1 VNVLLKLTAITLML
15 TGEAMC
21 IYAEMLVAKT
31 SSIWWPFFWITLAG
45 VPLLGAY
52 YLGYKAFGSNMWP
65 VMVVSMAAV
74 LLSEPT
80 LIWAMFKTWPSKQ
93 TLIGMV
99 LGAAG
104 FITVL
109 TEKE

>member
-1 VNVLLKLTAITLML
+1 MLLKVVAVALML
-15 TGEAMC
+15 VGEAMC

-31 SSIWWPFFWITLAG
+31 STIWLPFFWITLAG

-65 VMVVSMAAV
+65 VMVMSMAAV
-74 LLSEPT
+74 LLSEPA
-80 LIWAMFKTWPSKQ
+80 LIWAMFKTVPSKQ
-93 TLIGMV
+93 TLIGMA

-109 TEKE
+109 TERE